1 MTQTVATAAHCI
13 NPLCPRPYPQTMGNN
28 FCNVC
33 GAPLRIF
40 NRYIPLKKL
49 GVGGFAA
56 IYTVWD
62 EKAKKEQVL
71 KVLLETSPK
80 ALALFEQEATVLASL
95 RHPGVPK
102 VEPGSFFQVTF
113 GKSPEIVLPCLVMEK
128 IYGKTLEE
136 ILEYHQSQGL
146 PEAWVQNWLKQAV
159 YILRELHQR
168 KIIHRDIKPANLML
182 REGTEQIVLID
193 FGGAKQIGAKQANF
207 RASSTRLF
215 SPGYSPPEQIAGAV
229 VGANAD
235 FYALGMTCIHL
246 LTGKYP
252 LDLEDPKTG
261 DLNWQKFTNVSPNF
275 ANLLDDMIQP
285 NIENRPTNANELITR
300 IRKISSQT
308 ITSTVAKA
316 IFQVI
321 SKLPTDLF
329 KLSLAILALFGKS
342 ITQTIVL
349 FWQAIAHLTKA
360 FFSTVWQMTLGG
372 IGGACGAIIG
382 YLLAYRTAFGKE
394 LDYFIS
400 QNLSQLIEP
409 PIFLNSGIL
418 LFAGAGLTTAWGL
431 MLAGKLGQQ
440 QRYLIAII
448 VGILS
453 YGLGCLLLVQK
464 VPSTTILPED
474 LVLMTAITSGL
485 LTFGLGL
492 QSHQIVYAIVSAVG
506 TAITFAGLLLLV
518 MQIFVPLNGVLG
530 ISGTFLGN
538 LNWTNFAFS
547 MAFFSAMGIIIAF
560 WLSVTHFFVVPV
572 LRMLGWR

>member
-1 MTQTVATAAHCI
+1 MPQTVATAAHCI
-13 NPLCPRPYPQTMGNN
+13 NPHCPRPYPQTMGNN

-40 NRYIPLKKL
+40 NRYIPLQKL

-56 IYTVWD
+56 IYTIWD
-62 EKAKKEQVL
+62 EKTKKERVL

-102 VEPGSFFQVTF
+102 VESDSYFHVSFGS
-113 GKSPEIVLPCLVMEK
+113 SPEIVLPCLVMEK
-128 IYGKTLEE
+128 ISGKTLEE
-136 ILEYHQSQGL
+136 ILQYHQSQGL

-168 KIIHRDIKPANLML
+168 QIIHRDIKPANLML

-193 FGGAKQIGAKQANF
+193 FGGAKQIAAKQANSP
-207 RASSTRLF
+207 ASSTRLF

-229 VGANAD
+229 IGPNAD

-261 DLNWQKFTNVSPNF
+261 EIHWQRFTNASPSF

-285 NIENRPTNANELITR
+285 NIEKRPANANELITR
-300 IRKISSQT
+300 IRKITSQT
-308 ITSTVAKA
+308 ITASFAKA
-316 IFQVI
+316 LIQFI

-329 KLSLAILALFGKS
+329 KFSLAILGLFGQS

-349 FWQAIAHLTKA
+349 FWRAIAHLTKA
-360 FFSTVWQMTLGG
+360 FFSTLWQMILGC
-372 IGGACGAIIG
+372 IGGGFGAIIG
-382 YLLAYRTAFGKE
+382 YWLAYATVFGKD
-394 LDYFIS
+394 LDYF
-400 QNLSQLIEP
+400 LSRTLP
-409 PIFLNSGIL
+409 RLTTLPIFLNSGII
-418 LFAGAGLTTAWGL
+418 LFTCAGLTTAWGL
-431 MLAGKLGQQ
+431 MVAEKLGQQ
-440 QRYLIAII
+440 QRYLMAIMM
-448 VGILS
+448 GIIS
-453 YGLGCLLLVQK
+453 YGLGWFAVQT
-464 VPSTTILPED
+464 VASNDILPVN
-474 LVLMTAITSGL
+474 LLLMTAVASFL
-485 LTFGLGL
+485 LTLGLGL
-492 QSHQIVYAIVSAVG
+492 PSHQIVYALVSAVG
-506 TAITFAGLLLLV
+506 TAITFAGLLALV

-530 ISGTFLGN
+530 ISGDFLN
-538 LNWTNFAFS
+538 SFNWTNFAFTIT
-547 MAFFSAMGIIIAF
+547 FFSTMGMIIGF
-560 WLSVTHFFVVPV
+560 WLSVSHFFVVPV

>member
-13 NPLCPRPYPQTMGNN
+13 NPHCPRPYPQTMGNN

-33 GAPLRIF
+33 GAPLKIY

-62 EKAKKEQVL
+62 EKTKKERVL

-102 VEPGSFFQVTF
+102 VEPDSFFQVTF
-113 GKSPEIVLPCLVMEK
+113 GKSPEVVLPCLVMEK
-128 IYGKTLEE
+128 ISGKTLED
-136 ILEYHQSQGL
+136 ILEYHQYQGL

-193 FGGAKQIGAKQANF
+193 FGGAKQIGAKQANYQ
-207 RASSTRLF
+207 ASSTRLF

-229 VGANAD
+229 VGPNAD

-261 DLNWQKFTNVSPNF
+261 DLHWENFTNVSPGL

-285 NIENRPTNANELITR
+285 NIEKRPANANELLAR

-321 SKLPTDLF
+321 SKLPADLF
-329 KLSLAILALFGKS
+329 KLSLAILALFGQS
-342 ITQTIVL
+342 ITKTIVL
-349 FWQAIAHLTKA
+349 FGQAIAHLTKA
-360 FFSTVWQMTLGG
+360 FLSTLWLITLGG
-372 IGGACGAIIG
+372 IGGFSGAIVG
-382 YLLAYRTAFGKE
+382 HLLAYQTAFAKK
-394 LDYFIS
+394 LDYLIS
-400 QNLSQLIEP
+400 ENLPLLTNLT
-409 PIFLNSGIL
+409 IFPTSGIV
-418 LFAGAGLTTAWGL
+418 LFSCVGLVTAWGL
-431 MLAGKLGQQ
+431 MLAGNLGQKR
-440 QRYLIAII
+440 RYLTATILGI
-448 VGILS
+448 VS
-453 YGLGCLLLVQK
+453 YGLGYLVMQK
-464 VPSTTILPED
+464 VPSSAMLPQDSILMIG
-474 LVLMTAITSGL
+474 VA
-485 LTFGLGL
+485 TFILIWGLGL
-492 QSHQIVYAIVSAVG
+492 PSHKIVYALISSVG
-506 TAITFAGLLLLV
+506 TSFALLGLLQLV
-518 MQIFVPLNGVLG
+518 MNIVVIILG
-530 ISGTFLGN
+530 IFGIHNNFISSF
-538 LNWTNFAFS
+538 NWANPVFN
-547 MAFFSAMGIIIAF
+547 MVFFSSMGIIIAF

-572 LRMLGWR
+572 LKMLGWR

>member
-1 MTQTVATAAHCI
+1 MSQTVATAAHCI

-28 FCNVC
+28 FCSVC
-33 GAPLRIF
+33 GAPLRIS

-56 IYTVWD
+56 IYTLWD
-62 EKAKKEQVL
+62 EKTKKERVL

-102 VEPGSFFQVTF
+102 VEPDSYFYVTF

-128 IYGKTLEE
+128 ISGKTLED

-193 FGGAKQIGAKQANF
+193 FGGAKQIGVKQANF
-207 RASSTRLF
+207 QASSTRLF

-229 VGANAD
+229 VGPNAD

-261 DLNWQKFTNVSPNF
+261 DLHWQKFTNVSPSF

-285 NIENRPTNANELITR
+285 NIQKRPANANELLSR
-300 IRKISSQT
+300 IRRTSSQT
-308 ITSTVAKA
+308 ITSAFAKA
-316 IFQVI
+316 LFQII
-321 SKLPTDLF
+321 SKLPADLF
-329 KLSLAILALFGKS
+329 KLSLGILAFLGKS
-342 ITQTIVL
+342 ITQAIVL
-349 FWQAIAHLTKA
+349 FWKTIAHITKA
-360 FFSTVWQMTLGG
+360 FFSTLWQMILGG
-372 IGGACGAIIG
+372 IGGACGSIIG
-382 YLLAYRTAFGKE
+382 YWLAYKTALGKE

-400 QNLSQLIEP
+400 QNSPQLTDF
-409 PIFLNSGIL
+409 PIFLNSGII
-418 LFAGAGLTTAWGL
+418 LFACAGLTTTWGL
-431 MLAGKLGQQ
+431 MLAGKLRQQ

-448 VGILS
+448 IGMSS
-453 YGLGCLLLVQK
+453 YILGCLLVQK
-464 VPSTTILPED
+464 VPARTISPED
-474 LVLMTAITSGL
+474 LILMTGVTSGL
-485 LTFGLGL
+485 LTLGLGL
-492 QSHQIVYAIVSAVG
+492 PSHQIVYILISAVG
-506 TAITFAGLLLLV
+506 TAITFAGLLALV
-518 MQIFVPLNGVLG
+518 MQIVVPLNGVLG
-530 ISGTFLGN
+530 IYGNFLDN
-538 LNWTNFAFS
+538 FNWTNFAFS
-547 MAFFSAMGIIIAF
+547 MAFFSSMGIIIGF
-560 WLSVTHFFVVPV
+560 WLGVTHFFVVPV

>member
-1 MTQTVATAAHCI
+1 MSQTVATSAHCI

-40 NRYIPLKKL
+40 NRYIPLQKL

-62 EKAKKEQVL
+62 EKTKKERVL

-102 VEPGSFFQVTF
+102 VEPDSYFHVTF
-113 GKSPEIVLPCLVMEK
+113 GKSPEVVLPCLVMEK
-128 IYGKTLEE
+128 ISGKTLED
-136 ILEYHQSQGL
+136 ILQYHQSQGL

-193 FGGAKQIGAKQANF
+193 FGGAKQIGVKQANSQ
-207 RASSTRLF
+207 ASSTRLF
-215 SPGYSPPEQIAGAV
+215 SPGYSPPEQISGAV
-229 VGANAD
+229 VEPNAD

-261 DLNWQKFTNVSPNF
+261 DLHWQKFTNVSQRF

-285 NIENRPTNANELITR
+285 NIEKRPANANELIAR

-308 ITSTVAKA
+308 ITFALALTVFK
-316 IFQVI
+316 VI

-329 KLSLAILALFGKS
+329 KFSLAILALLGQS
-342 ITQTIVL
+342 ITKTIVL

-360 FFSTVWQMTLGG
+360 FFSTLWQMTLGG

-382 YLLAYRTAFGKE
+382 YWLAYKTAFGKE
-394 LDYFIS
+394 LEYLIS
-400 QNLSQLIEP
+400 QNSPQLTDF
-409 PIFLNSGIL
+409 PIFLNSGII
-418 LFAGAGLTTAWGL
+418 LFACAGLTTAWGL
-431 MLAGKLGQQ
+431 ILAGKLRQQ

-448 VGILS
+448 IGMSS
-453 YGLGCLLLVQK
+453 YALGCLLVQK
-464 VPSTTILPED
+464 VPSSSILPEY
-474 LVLMTAITSGL
+474 LVLMTGVTSGL
-485 LTFGLGL
+485 LTLGLGL
-492 QSHQIVYAIVSAVG
+492 PSHQIVYALISAVG
-506 TAITFAGLLLLV
+506 TAITFAGLLVLV
-518 MQIFVPLNGVLG
+518 MQIFVPLNGVFG
-530 ISGTFLGN
+530 IYGTFLDN
-538 LNWTNFAFS
+538 FNWTNFAFS
-547 MAFFSAMGIIIAF
+547 MAFFSSMGIIIGF
-560 WLSVTHFFVVPV
+560 WLGVSHFFVVPV